1 MTDPLMTAVKEAF
14 ASRSWHCDDVAG
26 RLVVESEFEAHHTR
40 VRVHAQVFPEI
51 SAVSVVGYATA
62 AVPTSRSGLVA
73 EALMRLNQSLTL
85 GNFELDYDTG
95 RVVFRATNVFCGTSS
110 APPIVAG
117 LVHTAVAEVDRL
129 TPLLTLLLRM
139 TPEELGRL
147 NLRLFLQREDL
158 LPPVDPGSD
167 GG

>member
-1 MTDPLMTAVKEAF
+1 MPTTKVDAAATETATEPSTPQIRA
-14 ASRSWHCDDVAG
+14 R
-26 RLVVESEFEAHHTR
+26 RL
-40 VRVHAQVFPEI
+40 
-51 SAVSVVGYATA
+51 
-62 AVPTSRSGLVA
+62 
-73 EALMRLNQSLTL
+73 
-85 GNFELDYDTG
+85 ELDYDTG

-158 LPPVDPGSD
+158 LPPVDPGPD